1 LRRTRKQTKEI
12 MMDPIRVLICGTG
25 NGAHALAALASK
37 NPDFEVRVLTLSA
50 DRAQRWTEIMQR
62 ERLTVMVRN
71 GKDTSVAWKAN
82 AFMVTD
88 QPEQAARGCDLIIF
102 AVPAFRHWKY
112 LSSLEPYLEDG
123 CVIVGLPG
131 QNGFEF
137 DVRMALGPRLKNCI
151 VMNFDSLPWICRI
164 TEFGR
169 ATRISATKEKL
180 VGALQGDLTR
190 ARLKDPLAAMRSLLG
205 ETPKLIVS
213 GHMLGITL
221 RSLNAYS
228 HPPIMY
234 GRWKDWKGKALERPP
249 LFYQD
254 IDEETAELLGKI
266 SEEVVTTSKWIMA
279 QYPRVDLSQVIPMYD
294 WDIGCYGNDIKDKT
308 NLMTALRTNPGYA
321 GITHP
326 MIETENG
333 EYVPDFNHR
342 FLAEDVPFGLVVIRG
357 IAEIAGTPT
366 PCMDRVLAWCQD
378 KLGKEYLV
386 RSSLTG
392 KDVSNTRCP
401 QRYGFTTMADILGLG
416 VVQAA
421 AQSRS
426 VPRSRKQWLPPEAQ

>member
-1 LRRTRKQTKEI
+1 MTDL
-12 MMDPIRVLICGTG
+12 IRVLICGTG

-37 NPDFEVRVLTLSA
+37 NPHFEVRVLTLSA

-71 GKDTSVAWKAN
+71 GKGTQAVWKAN
-82 AFMVTD
+82 TFMVTD
-88 QPEQAARGCDLIIF
+88 QPQQAARGCDLIIF
-102 AVPAFRHWKY
+102 AVPAFRHLKY
-112 LSSLEPYLEDG
+112 LTFLEPYIEDG

-151 VMNFDSLPWICRI
+151 LMNFDSLPWICRI

-169 ATRISATKEKL
+169 AASISATKHKL
-180 VGALQGDLTR
+180 VGALEGDLTR

-254 IDEETAELLGKI
+254 IDEETAELLAKI

-279 QYPRVDLSQVIPMYD
+279 QYPPVDLSQVIPMYD
-294 WDIGCYGNDIKDKT
+294 WDIGCYGNEIKDKT

-326 MIETENG
+326 MIQNENG

-357 IAEIAGTPT
+357 IAEIAGSPT
-366 PCMDRVLAWCQD
+366 PCLDRVLAWCQA

-386 RSSLTG
+386 GSSLTG
-392 KDVSNTRCP
+392 KDVITTRCP

-416 VVQAA
+416 LVQTA